1 MVSENL
7 VRAVKGSR
15 PWLFSLICLVVILGG
30 CGGQRPPLS
39 NQAQTLKKELL
50 GEMKT
55 LSAALVEPVAKQD
68 WETVSNILQTSHEA
82 LAKKGKPAPARIA
95 VLDRH
100 GILQVR
106 HPQKREEHF
115 DFYQFEPVK
124 IVYLKKKRAQARL
137 YAGKD
142 KFFIVIAPLLHQEQV
157 AGAVVLG
164 LSAEDLQHTWK
175 VSEKEFLDIDFN
187 S

>member
-1 MVSENL
+1 MVSRNL

-15 PWLFSLICLVVILGG
+15 PWFFPLICLVVILGG
-30 CGGQRPPLS
+30 CGDQKPPIS
-39 NQAQTLKKELL
+39 KQAQTLKKELL
-50 GEMKT
+50 GEMNT
-55 LSAALVEPVAKQD
+55 LSAALAEPVAQQD
-68 WETVSNILQTSHEA
+68 WETVSNILQTSHA
-82 LAKKGKPAPARIA
+82 AMDKKGKPAPNRMA

-106 HPQKREEHF
+106 HPQREEELF

-124 IVYLKKKRAQARL
+124 TVYLKKKRAQARL

-142 KFFIVIAPLLHQEQV
+142 KIFIVIAPLLEKAQV
-157 AGAVVLG
+157 AGAVVLA
-164 LSAEDLQHTWK
+164 LSAEELQDKWK

-187 S
+187 N

>member
-1 MVSENL
+1 MLSENL
-7 VRAVKGSR
+7 VRALKGSR
-15 PWLFSLICLVVILGG
+15 PWLFPLICLAVILGG
-30 CGGQRPPLS
+30 CGDHKPPIS
-39 NQAQTLKKELL
+39 KQAQTLKKELL
-50 GEMKT
+50 GEMQA
-55 LSAALVEPVAKQD
+55 LSAALAEPVANQD
-68 WETVSNILQTSHEA
+68 WETVSKILQTSHAA
-82 LAKKGKPAPARIA
+82 LDKKGKPAPNRIA

-142 KFFIVIAPLLHQEQV
+142 KIFIVIAPLLEKTQV
-157 AGAVVLG
+157 AGAVVLA
-164 LSAEDLQHTWK
+164 LSAEDLKNTWK
-175 VSEKEFLDIDFN
+175 VSEQEFLNIDFN